1 MSNFNEIIYQ
11 KFHNFISTSTLK
23 IVNDKTKTQTCQ
35 LELFSG
41 EIKEKVERWQQYGIT
56 SVPLPETEALCIA
69 AGGERDR
76 VYIVATEDKD
86 YRPVSL
92 KSGEVALYTNEKDKL
107 HFQNGNKVLLE
118 TQFYTAKVKE
128 KILEETKQR
137 ECKSTDSIKYE
148 TKAYELKASDS
159 IKQDTKSFTLK
170 AANSSLIDTKSF
182 ELKASTSVK
191 IDTQSTEIKTN
202 KFKVQGSS
210 GELISIISELV
221 EVVTKFSTLVGSGT
235 TPLAPTGTAPLST
248 SPNILELCS
257 TLAQIKT
264 KIDSFK

>member
-92 KSGEVALYTNEKDKL
+92 KYGEVALYTNEKDKL

-118 TQFYTAKVKE
+118 TQFFTAKVKE
-128 KILEETKQR
+128 KIQEETKQR
-137 ECKSTDSIKYE
+137 ECKATDSIKNE
-148 TKAYELKASDS
+148 
-159 IKQDTKSFTLK
+159 TKSFTLK

-191 IDTQSTEIKTN
+191 IDTQSTEIKTQ
-202 KFKVQGSS
+202 KFKVQGSG
-210 GELISIISELV
+210 GELISIIGELV
-221 EVVTKFSTLVGSGT
+221 QAVNQFATLVGNAT
-235 TPLAPTGTAPLST
+235 TPLAPTGTAPLNT
-248 SPNILELCS
+248 APLIIK
-257 TLAQIKT
+257 LASDVSNIKT

>member
-86 YRPVSL
+86 YRPISL

-118 TQFYTAKVKE
+118 THFYTAKVKE
-128 KILEETKQR
+128 KIQDETKLF
-137 ECKSTDSIKYE
+137 ELKATDSIKNE
-148 TKAYELKASDS
+148 TKAYELKSSDNINQETKAFKLNASES
-159 IKQDTKSFTLK
+159 INQETKSFTLK

-191 IDTQSTEIKTN
+191 IDTQTTEIKTN

-221 EVVTKFSTLVGSGT
+221 QAVNQFASLVGNAT
-235 TPLAPTGTAPLST
+235 TPPCSLWYSST
-248 SPNILELCS
+248 
-257 TLAQIKT
+257 
-264 KIDSFK
+264 